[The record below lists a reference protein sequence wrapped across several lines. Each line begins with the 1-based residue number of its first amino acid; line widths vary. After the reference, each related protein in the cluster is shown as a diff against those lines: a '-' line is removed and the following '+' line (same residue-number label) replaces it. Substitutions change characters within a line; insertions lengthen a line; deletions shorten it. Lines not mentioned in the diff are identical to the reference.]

1 MNTSTSALTARS
13 LSYAY
18 DGRDVLHDVSV
29 TLPRGT
35 VTAIAGPNGSG
46 KSTFVELLA
55 GVRTPRCGEI
65 SRCGAVALVVQR
77 PSVPDT
83 LPVTVFD
90 VVTMGTWARRLGRR
104 STRNVVAEAI
114 EKVDLIGFEKQPLA
128 ALSGGQRQR
137 ALLAQGIVQEAPIL
151 LLDEPAAGLDS
162 ASRRR
167 TREILAEYATRWG
180 AAVACVTHDDESIAA
195 ADRVLRL
202 ESGRVV
208 VT

>member
-1 MNTSTSALTARS
+1 METSTPALTAHA

-18 DGRDVLHDVSV
+18 DGREVLHGVSV
-29 TLPRGT
+29 TLFHGT

-46 KSTFVELLA
+46 KSTLIELLA
-55 GVRTPRCGEI
+55 GVRTPRRGEI

-90 VVTMGTWARRLGRR
+90 VVTMGTWGRRLDRR
-104 STRNVVAEAI
+104 STRSVVAEAI
-114 EKVDLIGFEKQPLA
+114 EKMGLVGLEKQPLA

-137 ALLAQGIVQEAPIL
+137 ALLAQGIVQDARIL

-167 TREILAEYATRWG
+167 TRELLAEHATRQG
-180 AAVACVTHDDESIAA
+180 VAVACVTHDDESIAA

-202 ESGRVV
+202 ESGHAVAA
-208 VT
+208 